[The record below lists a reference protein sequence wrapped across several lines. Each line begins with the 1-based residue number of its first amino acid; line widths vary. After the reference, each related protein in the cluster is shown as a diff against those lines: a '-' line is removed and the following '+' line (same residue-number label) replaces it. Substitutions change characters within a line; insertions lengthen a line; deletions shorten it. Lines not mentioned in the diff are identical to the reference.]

1 MADVESLIVANDL
14 DELIREVDRRC
25 ETGDWA
31 GLMDLRD
38 RCARSHEM
46 GRQMWPAASHAEHRL
61 ALEAPGRWAAQVVV
75 EGAAHLGVGP
85 IAEVAASSHT
95 WEELAEHLP
104 AGPLRTVVALERV
117 VRGEDLA
124 WLVSDLSPPA
134 ELPLRLAP
142 WEPEPPEVR
151 YLAWKVED
159 PPPRLAGSA
168 VPVEGAGQRLER
180 GPEETALA
188 DLARTWVEQSEGRVR
203 TVGVRG
209 DGPAAIAAL
218 DPAAL
223 ATPITLTEAVSLM
236 SWTAATGGVHG
247 RRRGAAAGR
256 TAAWW
261 TLAVLCGLDDDWPPD
276 PDELGAAGAEL
287 DWWVWQ
293 PSAIHMGWSTCLAV
307 ADPLDGLAWALD
319 AHDPG

>member
-1 MADVESLIVANDL
+1 
-14 DELIREVDRRC
+14 
-25 ETGDWA
+25 
-31 GLMDLRD
+31 
-38 RCARSHEM
+38 
-46 GRQMWPAASHAEHRL
+46 MWPAASHAEHRL

-85 IAEVAASSHT
+85 VAEVAASTHT
-95 WEELAEHLP
+95 WAELADHLP
-104 AGPLRTVVALERV
+104 AGPLRTIVALERV
-117 VRGEDLA
+117 VRGEDLVGVA
-124 WLVSDLSPPA
+124 TDLSPPA

-142 WEPEPPEVR
+142 WEPGPPEVR

-159 PPPRLAGSA
+159 PPPRLEGPA
-168 VPVEGAGQRLER
+168 VPVGPAGPPQEP
-180 GPEETALA
+180 GPEAAALA

-203 TVGVRG
+203 TVGVRS

-218 DPAAL
+218 DPGAT
-223 ATPITLTEAVSLM
+223 ATPITLTDAVAAM
-236 SWTAATGGVHG
+236 SWTAATGGAHG

-256 TAAWW
+256 VAAWW
-261 TLAVLCGLDDDWPPD
+261 TLATLCGLEDDWPPD

-287 DWWVWQ
+287 EWWTWR
-293 PSAIHMGWSTCLAV
+293 PSEPRAGWSTCLAV